1 MGAMAS
7 QSYWA
12 KRGVALASG
21 RRMLGECPGLRPW
34 HLRRLYAY
42 FRRADKDDSD
52 WISVLEFLMFF
63 DVERSV
69 FAVKAFTSMDADGD
83 QRIDFPEFVRATWAY
98 VSLSKAGLRE
108 FAFHLYDLDGS
119 GSIERFEVEAMVH
132 ELYGS
137 TWKSSRLARDT
148 LRKLG
153 GRSTKTL
160 ALSEFVDF
168 AKSHPALLFPA
179 FQLQR
184 QLQKKLGGTRM
195 WDGITAARAGA
206 PPPDAAAAAPRERA
220 PQTDADSDDEAAT
233 PTRVAPA
240 GAKVDAARAAV
251 LSPPVKPPRRYANDR
266 APPDDRPPR
275 KFARPAAPPRDGRP
289 RPLREPSG
297 RRGAKPTLGPLGDR
311 RDDYRADDIRN
322 WDGARHLDLNP
333 KDGRL
338 KPRVRRL
345 SESDLEHGADL
356 WEAARGRPRP
366 ASTRHRRDRRA
377 SAPAVSLDRGS
388 RGSRGSRDFG
398 DDKENAPR
406 RKSKDLGDR
415 RGPRPPEALAA
426 SHTDPDRPLRAR
438 PPLRAA
444 RTSQAAY

>member
-12 KRGVALASG
+12 KRGVALAQG

-83 QRIDFPEFVRATWAY
+83 QRIDFSEFVRATWSY
-98 VSLSKAGLRE
+98 AGLRE

-119 GSIERFEVEAMVH
+119 GHIERFEVEAMVH

-137 TWKSSRLARDT
+137 TWKDSRLARDT
-148 LRKLG
+148 LRKL
-153 GRSTKTL
+153 S
-160 ALSEFVDF
+160 A
-168 AKSHPALLFPA
+168 PAPA
-179 FQLQR
+179 
-184 QLQKKLGGTRM
+184 QKKLRRTRM
-195 WDGITAARAGA
+195 WTASPPARRR
-206 PPPDAAAAAPRERA
+206 PPDRAAAAPQARA

-240 GAKVDAARAAV
+240 GAKVGAAAGAVAARQAAA
-251 LSPPVKPPRRYANDR
+251 LRTTGRRPTTGRRASSRGPRRRRATAGRGLQAGPPREADAR
-266 APPDDRPPR
+266 AHRR
-275 KFARPAAPPRDGRP
+275 ATSAR
-289 RPLREPSG
+289 L
-297 RRGAKPTLGPLGDR
+297 
-311 RDDYRADDIRN
+311 RADDIRN

-345 SESDLEHGADL
+345 SESDLEHSADL
-356 WEAARGRPRP
+356 GGSVPARRPRH
-366 ASTRHRRDRRA
+366 ADRRA

-406 RKSKDLGDR
+406 RKSRPSKDLGDGDR
-415 RGPRPPEALAA
+415 RGPRPLEALAA

-444 RTSQAAY
+444 RTSQSAY